1 MNQLKWVALALVV
14 IMILIPL
21 STAGAQDISP
31 ITDDEVNA
39 LAEEL
44 YCPVCE
50 NVPLDVCPTKACAQ
64 WRDLIREKMELGW
77 NEKQIK
83 EFFAEQYGAQ
93 VLAVPPREGFN
104 WLIYVLPPL
113 VVIIG
118 IVVVART
125 VGKPGRK
132 VAGTP
137 VVEQH
142 ATPVAQDEIIEEIEQ
157 DLRREA

>member
-1 MNQLKWVALALVV
+1 MRLLRCANLVLILMIVLLPASNVA
-14 IMILIPL
+14 
-21 STAGAQDISP
+21 SQNDQP

-64 WRDLIREKMELGW
+64 WRNLIREKMELGW
-77 NEKQIK
+77 SEKQIK
-83 EFFAEQYGAQ
+83 VFFAEQYGDQ

-113 VVIIG
+113 VVIAG
-118 IVVVART
+118 VVIVARAIRRSNKST
-125 VGKPGRK
+125 
-132 VAGTP
+132 
-137 VVEQH
+137 
-142 ATPVAQDEIIEEIEQ
+142 ATPASIDQKDNTKINEDLFKEIEQ
-157 DLRREA
+157 DLRRET

>member
-1 MNQLKWVALALVV
+1 MRVFRWVTLALVLSL
-14 IMILIPL
+14 ILVPL
-21 STAGAQDISP
+21 SSSAAQNDSP

-77 NEKQIK
+77 DEKQIK
-83 EFFAEQYGAQ
+83 AFFAEQYGDQ
-93 VLAVPPREGFN
+93 VLAVPPRKGFN

-113 VVIIG
+113 VVLAG
-118 IVVVART
+118 VVIVAR
-125 VGKPGRK
+125 VLRKPK
-132 VAGTP
+132 SAALSAQP
-137 VVEQH
+137 INPSSVEEII
-142 ATPVAQDEIIEEIEQ
+142 DEIEK
-157 DLRREA
+157 DLRRDA

>member
-1 MNQLKWVALALVV
+1 MKLLKWVALALVV
-14 IMILIPL
+14 IMVLIPL
-21 STAGAQDISP
+21 SNAGAQDDSP

-39 LAEEL
+39 LAAEL

-77 NEKQIK
+77 SEKQIK

-118 IVVVART
+118 IVIVVRT
-125 VGKPGRK
+125 VGKPRK
-132 VAGTP
+132 TIAGAP
-137 VVEQH
+137 VVEQP
-142 ATPVAQDEIIEEIEQ
+142 AVPAAQEEILDEIEK